1 VGSDFV
7 GKLLVRASV
16 QITDKQNGPAET
28 ESATV
33 VELPIEIPVDC
44 VAVTGNE
51 GGRCN
56 VTTTVD
62 TFYPGAVLD
71 AKRAI
76 WETGEVTVHD
86 PGPNGTG
93 YEAGCPTTCG
103 DGDESVFM
111 RQGIFV
117 P

>member
-1 VGSDFV
+1 
-7 GKLLVRASV
+7 VRTSM

-28 ESATV
+28 ESATM
-33 VELPIEIPVDC
+33 EALPIEIPVAC

-62 TFYPGAVLD
+62 TFYPGALLD
-71 AKRAI
+71 SKRAI
-76 WETGEVTVHD
+76 WESGEVTVRD
-86 PGPNGTG
+86 PGPNGSG
-93 YEAGCPTTCG
+93 YGAGCPTTCG